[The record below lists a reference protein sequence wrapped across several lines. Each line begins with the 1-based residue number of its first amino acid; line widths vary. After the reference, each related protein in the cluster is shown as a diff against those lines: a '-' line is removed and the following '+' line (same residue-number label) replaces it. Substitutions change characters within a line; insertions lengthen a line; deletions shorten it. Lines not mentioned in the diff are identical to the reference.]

1 MTDSRD
7 QEKHKQRQQ
16 KLKSAVDEKIAAASD
31 EKRILLVLTGNG
43 KGKSTAGFGTV
54 LRAVGHKQQAAVVQF
69 IKGMWECGERNV
81 LESLGVPFYVMN
93 TGFTWETQNR
103 DADTQAA
110 QKAWQAAQVFLT
122 DPTIDIVL
130 LDELTYMLSY
140 HYLDVEQIIEALE
153 NRPAHQ
159 HVVITGRSCH
169 RKILD
174 LADTVSEIQPVK
186 HAFDNGIKA
195 QVGLD
200 Y

>member
-81 LESLGVPFYVMN
+81 LESLGVP
-93 TGFTWETQNR
+93 
-103 DADTQAA
+103 
-110 QKAWQAAQVFLT
+110 
-122 DPTIDIVL
+122 
-130 LDELTYMLSY
+130 
-140 HYLDVEQIIEALE
+140 
-153 NRPAHQ
+153 
-159 HVVITGRSCH
+159 
-169 RKILD
+169 
-174 LADTVSEIQPVK
+174 
-186 HAFDNGIKA
+186 
-195 QVGLD
+195 
-200 Y
+200 